1 MKVVNKNKFTQ
12 DSVQQMTQEEL
23 GKIQE
28 LTAEFNKAKM
38 AIGDI
43 EIQKQNILIH
53 VDFLKK
59 EFAVQEKLLIEKYGQ
74 DSIVNIQTGEITQ
87 KK

>member
-74 DSIVNIQTGEITQ
+74 DSIVNIQTGEIT
-87 KK
+87 KKQ